1 MMKWNEYKKS
11 GEFITKSK
19 ILGEPIRILTAPA
32 GDIFEAELNGER
44 KLCYTFSVLTK
55 FFEQFDPSTVNK
67 MLADEPMI
75 ITLKKTTGK
84 NGREYYDFDFVDPES
99 GEAL

>member
-1 MMKWNEYKKS
+1 MMKWNDYKKS
-11 GEFITKSK
+11 GEFVTKSN
-19 ILGEPIRILTAPA
+19 ILGEPIRILSAPA

-55 FFEQFDPSTVNK
+55 FFEQFDPATINK
-67 MLADEPMI
+67 MLADNPMV
-75 ITLKKTTGK
+75 ITLKKTTAK
-84 NGREYYDFDFVDPES
+84 NGREYYDFDFVGPGT